1 MRRDV
6 PSSTSA
12 KIRLACLLALPAAL
26 WCIPAERIMH
36 GHSVCL
42 FRNLFGTE
50 CYGCGMTRALFSL
63 LHLDFGAAWEYNRLV
78 VIVAP
83 LLAYLYVK
91 EVVKTIGELQ

>member
-1 MRRDV
+1 MRREGS
-6 PSSTSA
+6 SSTSV
-12 KIRLACLLALPAAL
+12 KIRLACFAAIPVALY
-26 WCIPAERIMH
+26 CIPPERIMH

-63 LHLDFGAAWEYNRLV
+63 LHFDFGAAWGYNRLV

-83 LLAYLYVK
+83 LLLYIYLK
-91 EVVKTIGELQ
+91 EVVKTIGEL